1 MSDFVNNLVV
11 RAYLAVKRE
20 EGQTFVEYSLIAG
33 IIGVLLIAGLAGFRG
48 QIESALT
55 DVGNKL

>member
-1 MSDFVNNLVV
+1 VSDFVNNLVV

-48 QIESALT
+48 QIETALT